1 MFYDIILVSGEVL
14 KNVFVPKY
22 MTLRYFLQ
30 DKGYKVLTYKKVR

>member
-30 DKGYKVLTYKKVR
+30 DKNYKILTYKRVK